1 MIMIKSVK
9 DIRDHKFSG
18 IEKRHGIYKW
28 WFCDDCIHKLLT
40 PLYPDVDY
48 TTLKGMTGQHMIINN
63 KGYTLLYVGI
73 AAGRNGIRGRFKWHI
88 AQNHSKSTISKGY
101 LSTLRRTLMGLLMNR
116 STDTFYTFGEKR
128 LNDFMDENC
137 YLEWDYYNNVNKQGL
152 EVIES
157 MIINSGYYPLNIQ
170 GNNQTSN
177 QLKDKLKVL
186 RKI

>member
-1 MIMIKSVK
+1 MIKSVK

-28 WFCDDCIHKLLT
+28 WFHDDSVKTLLS
-40 PLYPDVDY
+40 PLPLEPVDFS
-48 TTLKGMTGQHMIINN
+48 TLGQHKIINN
-63 KGYTLLYVGI
+63 QPYTLLYVGI
-73 AAGRNGIRGRFKWHI
+73 AAGENGIRGRFKWHI

-137 YLEWDYYNNVNKQGL
+137 YLEWDYEDIDKRSL
-152 EVIES
+152 EDAES
-157 MIINSGYYPLNIQ
+157 DIINDGYYPLNIQ
-170 GNNQTSN
+170 GNNKTSN
-177 QLKDKLKVL
+177 ELKEKLKEL

>member
-1 MIMIKSVK
+1 MIKSVK

-18 IEKRHGIYKW
+18 IEKRYGIYKW
-28 WFCDDCIHKLLT
+28 WFHDDSVKTLLS
-40 PLYPDVDY
+40 PLPLEPVDFS
-48 TTLKGMTGQHMIINN
+48 TLGQHKIINN
-63 KGYTLLYVGI
+63 QPYTLLYVGI
-73 AAGRNGIRGRFKWHI
+73 AAGENGIRGRFKWHI

-157 MIINSGYYPLNIQ
+157 KIINSGYYPLNIQ
-170 GNNQTSN
+170 GDNQTSN
-177 QLKDKLKVL
+177 QLKEKLKEL